1 MPGRARHRCAS
12 SCVRTP
18 RSWLRTA
25 HADSSRDTRALR
37 LVPDGAGC
45 MMLIEVHDHAAG
57 PDQVT
62 VQAGAADRPS
72 LASKIRGWKDDAT
85 GLEQRL
91 KDLETISRSH
101 RMRRLMIGV
110 GFVFG
115 LVGWVATAVKT
126 RPTTMVLTAGG
137 AAFLNEILGLIHER
151 GWYRWWLVYALSLL
165 DVILVAVFTVW
176 FGKGGFIAPL
186 FLAVLHSPVDQ
197 APTVGNFRVL
207 HTPHAHLR

>member
-57 PDQVT
+57 P
-62 VQAGAADRPS
+62 
-72 LASKIRGWKDDAT
+72 
-85 GLEQRL
+85 
-91 KDLETISRSH
+91 DLETISRSH

-165 DVILVAVFTVW
+165 DVILVAVLIVW
-176 FGKGGFIAPL
+176 FGNGGLIAAF
-186 FLAVLHSPVDQ
+186 FLAVLPYAFDPG
-197 APTVGNFRVL
+197 PTGGNFPVL
-207 HTPHAHLR
+207 TAAPSHLRARFLHHTLYEPSRSLRDAGL

>member
-137 AAFLNEILGLIHER
+137 GGVLKQNPGPIPER
-151 GWYRWWLVYALSLL
+151 RWEPWWVGFSLSLL
-165 DVILVAVFTVW
+165 HGIL
-176 FGKGGFIAPL
+176 GRGLIAC
-186 FLAVLHSPVDQ
+186 F
-197 APTVGNFRVL
+197 
-207 HTPHAHLR
+207 

>member
-1 MPGRARHRCAS
+1 MPRRARHRCAS
-12 SCVRTP
+12 SCVPTP

-137 AAFLNEILGLIHER
+137 AAVLNEILGLIHER
-151 GWYRWWLVYALSLL
+151 GWYRWGLVYALSLL
-165 DVILVAVFTVW
+165 DVILVAVLVVW
-176 FGKGGFIAPL
+176 FGDGGFVPPL
-186 FLAVLHSPVDQ
+186 FPPLPPFPCASGP
-197 APTVGNFRVL
+197 PGG
-207 HTPHAHLR
+207 

>member
-137 AAFLNEILGLIHER
+137 GAVLDEILGLIPEGGWDRR
-151 GWYRWWLVYALSLL
+151 GVGYARSLL
-165 DVILVAVFTVW
+165 EVVLGAGLLVW
-176 FGKGGFIAPL
+176 FADWGF
-186 FLAVLHSPVDQ
+186 
-197 APTVGNFRVL
+197 
-207 HTPHAHLR
+207 

>member
-126 RPTTMVLTAGG
+126 RPATMVLTAGG
-137 AAFLNEILGLIHER
+137 GAVLNQDLGLLPRR
-151 GWYRWWLVYALSLL
+151 GWHPGGPGFAASPL
-165 DVILVAVFTVW
+165 DVILGAGLIVW
-176 FGKGGFIAPL
+176 FG
-186 FLAVLHSPVDQ
+186 
-197 APTVGNFRVL
+197 
-207 HTPHAHLR
+207 

>member
-25 HADSSRDTRALR
+25 HADSSRDTRGLR

-72 LASKIRGWKDDAT
+72 LASKLRGWKDDAT

-101 RMRRLMIGV
+101 PVPRLMIGV
-110 GFVFG
+110 GFGFG
-115 LVGWVATAVKT
+115 LAGGGATAVHAQ
-126 RPTTMVLTAGG
+126 PSDVGVG
-137 AAFLNEILGLIHER
+137 AR
-151 GWYRWWLVYALSLL
+151 
-165 DVILVAVFTVW
+165 
-176 FGKGGFIAPL
+176 
-186 FLAVLHSPVDQ
+186 
-197 APTVGNFRVL
+197 
-207 HTPHAHLR
+207 

>member
-85 GLEQRL
+85 GLEPRL
-91 KDLETISRSH
+91 KDLGTISRSH
-101 RMRRLMIGV
+101 RMRRLVIGV

-151 GWYRWWLVYALSLL
+151 GWYRWWLVFWPLL
-165 DVILVAVFTVW
+165 LYVMLGAGLVALVW
-176 FGKGGFIAPL
+176 SRGLCP
-186 FLAVLHSPVDQ
+186 
-197 APTVGNFRVL
+197 R
-207 HTPHAHLR
+207 